1 MGRAVVRREA
11 HSGLDHV
18 AREFFARVGIVPSI
32 ASGTPGGDGCLNI
45 TGEFASDE
53 DARRFVAL
61 CIGKRNVIGLTYYAT
76 STEDGIGPT
85 VTLSVREVA

>member
-1 MGRAVVRREA
+1 MA
-11 HSGLDHV
+11 DD
-18 AREFFARVGIVPSI
+18 ARPST
-32 ASGTPGGDGCLNI
+32 ALERPAL
-45 TGEFASDE
+45 ASDE